1 MKESPGRYINPFL
14 SDEEN
19 DKLNFTTNLDDE
31 KFEKSL
37 EPSISESFQK
47 PKEVYIDKNVT
58 ECQLPEMITCYE
70 ESGFNVVKDICVDEG
85 LSHGE
90 IIKCDKEHHE
100 LLCNPI
106 TVNGDKHDDM
116 SKDDL
121 DSQLISTPLNQD
133 YYKNTSL
140 FSVTED
146 DNVPSN
152 SGSDNIKV
160 FVESNIDP
168 DNSMQNGEEK
178 LDSSSDSLNNSIRV
192 LEPTDNGVND
202 VDQQL
207 SEAQQIDIPN
217 EIKMEE
223 NNTTSDSEN
232 VEPATTS
239 GPHEPPLS
247 IQSIPNHHDMA
258 SSNITVAARGGGE
271 SSFSMAG
278 PISGLITYSGP
289 ITASGS
295 ISHRSDGS
303 NSSVRSFT
311 FPILQNEWNSSPVRM
326 AKMDTK
332 QSRKHRGWRQAVVCC
347 CRF

>member
-19 DKLNFTTNLDDE
+19 DKLNFTTNLDDG

-37 EPSISESFQK
+37 EPSNPESFQK

-106 TVNGDKHDDM
+106 NINGDKHDDI
-116 SKDDL
+116 KDDF
-121 DSQLISTPLNQD
+121 DTKLISTPME
-133 YYKNTSL
+133 NTCL
-140 FSVTED
+140 FSVSED

-152 SGSDNIKV
+152 SASDNIKV
-160 FVESNIDP
+160 FVESNISGP

-178 LDSSSDSLNNSIRV
+178 LDSSSDSVNNSIRV
-192 LEPTDNGVND
+192 LEPTDNSVND

-207 SEAQQIDIPN
+207 SEAQIDIPN

-223 NNTTSDSEN
+223 NNTTSDSNN
-232 VEPATTS
+232 VKPSTAS
-239 GPHEPPLS
+239 GPHEPP
-247 IQSIPNHHDMA
+247 QSTQSVPNHHDMA

-271 SSFSMAG
+271 SSFSMAD
-278 PISGLITYSGP
+278 PVSGLITCSGP

-303 NSSVRSFT
+303 NSSVRSFA

-326 AKMDTK
+326 AKVDTK
-332 QSRKHRGWRQAVVCC
+332 QSRKHQGWRQALMCC